1 MVLTAPAAGVRLVVV
16 AALLWSAAWM
26 PSAAGQGAGAAA
38 TQSFTQAER
47 NSVDLK
53 HGMSIEEV
61 QRLLGK
67 PRRTALKN
75 GSSTHGPS
83 QGTLRWTYAW
93 PGSPAQGTLHVEFA
107 AKTPEEW
114 YVHGWEWATY

>member
-1 MVLTAPAAGVRLVVV
+1 MVFAPPVAGLRLLVV
-16 AALLWSAAWM
+16 AALLSSAAWIR
-26 PSAAGQGAGAAA
+26 PAAA
-38 TQSFTQAER
+38 QAAAAQGFTQAER

-67 PRRTALKN
+67 PRRTALRN
-75 GSSTHGPS
+75 GSPTHGPS

-93 PGSPAQGTLHVEFA
+93 PGSPAQGTLHVDFA
-107 AKTPEEW
+107 AKTPEQW